1 MTISGALGARI
12 VTVSVYKDSIH
23 LMLEPRQK
31 LLILGY
37 TRLPLVGQRITGDI
51 GHCVVE
57 GGDGERIMYSRQGSF
72 LREQS
77 E

>member
-1 MTISGALGARI
+1 MTISARI
-12 VTVSVYKDSIH
+12 VAVSEHSGCIC
-23 LMLEPRQK
+23 LELKPRQQ
-31 LLILGY
+31 LLITY
-37 TRLPLVGQRITGDI
+37 HRRLPLVGQRITSHAA

-57 GGDGERIMYSRQGSF
+57 GGGGERIVYARQGAF